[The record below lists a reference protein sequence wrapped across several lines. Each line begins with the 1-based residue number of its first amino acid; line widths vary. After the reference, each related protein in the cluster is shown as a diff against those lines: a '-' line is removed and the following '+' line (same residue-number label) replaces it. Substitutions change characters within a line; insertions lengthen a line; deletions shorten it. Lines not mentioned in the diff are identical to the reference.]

1 MMTRRNKQQLRLLL
15 YSFVLNVRNINS
27 PSRKEISS
35 RTLSNYNYELRKL
48 KNLDNISIKFN
59 LPAMLFIKEVDHVM

>member
-1 MMTRRNKQQLRLLL
+1 MMTRRDKQQLRLLL